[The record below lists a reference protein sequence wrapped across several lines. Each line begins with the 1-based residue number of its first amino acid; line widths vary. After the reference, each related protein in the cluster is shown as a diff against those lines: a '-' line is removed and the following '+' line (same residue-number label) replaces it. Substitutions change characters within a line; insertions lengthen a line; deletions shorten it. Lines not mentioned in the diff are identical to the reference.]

1 MAPAGAGMTTRAPW
15 TVTPGAPA
23 YWPFF
28 SPPGTP
34 ILGGPVPPNY
44 ALGGG
49 DAIDLQV
56 WTQNRQQVAVQLTVT
71 PEGFIFL
78 PTVGRLNVAGQTVQ
92 QARELIAR
100 AYERFYDHPDV
111 TLAVSG
117 QRALEVYVL
126 GDVTQPGKYTLSGM
140 ATVFTALYAA
150 GGPSESGTY
159 REVRLERLGQ
169 KPQFVDLY
177 DYLLRGERQGDVLLQ
192 NGDMLFVGPAR
203 LEIGV
208 AGEVRRPARYEL
220 NGDTTLADAL
230 ELAGG
235 LGPQAY
241 APAIEVWRTGDR
253 KGWQLVN
260 LDAGDKSS
268 LTLRD
273 GDLIVVK
280 PLLDVTQ
287 QTVIVRGAVN
297 RPGSYAFTP
306 GLTAGALLKLAEG
319 PADGANLTQG
329 LLWRLQSDMGYS
341 AQRLSLGDA
350 RGQATGG
357 ATALQPRDV
366 LFVPYQE
373 EASVTVTGEVF
384 RPGTYP
390 FGEGMRV
397 RDLLTMAGGL
407 KPTAFAKRAELM
419 RWLQPQNELGVV
431 AVNLQAALTG
441 DEQANVPLQ
450 RLDELDVKTREAAL
464 TVPLVHIDGL
474 VQTPGSYPHR
484 TGMKVS
490 DLIFAAGSPLPQATG
505 IEYAHGRTTDT
516 VATEHLTIAGP
527 PDAFRVT
534 PDPVLAPDDRVSVQG
549 RGRFVAAPQVVLVK
563 GQVVTQGAYALLD
576 VETPTANTVWSVLQR
591 AGGLLPDADP
601 NGIVIYRGLAEILTQ
616 TRELS
621 QMMRNH
627 NRETVAAQE
636 QLEQAAG
643 AIQKAMTQQ
652 VAGQLAQIFPAE
664 GAVTVVVPPRQ
675 LQLEQSVQA
684 IPLDGKLLMESQG
697 KQGDVQLAQGD
708 VIMVARQRDTVAVV
722 GAVVRPGAVSFKPG
736 LTLRDYIAQ
745 AGGPAID
752 AAEKRTLVLGAN
764 GAVRDGGKKVHI
776 QAGDVILV
784 PSQYVI
790 QTRRT
795 QSTWETV
802 LKTLAAAAAVALRL
816 Q

>member
-1 MAPAGAGMTTRAPW
+1 MGLLILLAAVVAAAPQGTTPTPAPGGSVQPSPTEAATTPVPPRPLAPPEEPPPPIYLPPPSLPPVREPVDAGERFRSLPRFGAAVFGLQQQLLQGLAAAQQPQPMPQPGAGQPAFTPAPVGPGGMPVTQPGVVPPGAWTPQPTTPTGTAPEGVATPTPPPPPLPTPMTGPYGGLIAPPQTTPTAAQPSALTPGGPVQPGGATRPTQPTATPSPATMAPAGAGMTARTPW
-15 TVTPGAPA
+15 TATPGAPA

-28 SPPGTP
+28 APAGTP

-49 DAIDLQV
+49 DVIDLQV
-56 WTQNRQQVAVQLTVT
+56 WTQNRQQVAAQLTVT

-78 PTVGRLNVAGQTVQ
+78 PTVGRLNVSGQTVQ
-92 QARELIAR
+92 QARELIAK
-100 AYERFYDHPDV
+100 AYERFYDRPDV

-230 ELAGG
+230 EMAGG

-341 AQRLSLGDA
+341 AQRLSLSGA
-350 RGQATGG
+350 GSQANSA

-407 KPTAFAKRAELM
+407 KPTAFARRAELM

-431 AVNLQAALTG
+431 AVDLQAALTG
-441 DEQANVPLQ
+441 DDKAN
-450 RLDELDVKTREAAL
+450 
-464 TVPLVHIDGL
+464 
-474 VQTPGSYPHR
+474 
-484 TGMKVS
+484 
-490 DLIFAAGSPLPQATG
+490 
-505 IEYAHGRTTDT
+505 
-516 VATEHLTIAGP
+516 
-527 PDAFRVT
+527 
-534 PDPVLAPDDRVSVQG
+534 
-549 RGRFVAAPQVVLVK
+549 
-563 GQVVTQGAYALLD
+563 
-576 VETPTANTVWSVLQR
+576 
-591 AGGLLPDADP
+591 
-601 NGIVIYRGLAEILTQ
+601 
-616 TRELS
+616 
-621 QMMRNH
+621 
-627 NRETVAAQE
+627 
-636 QLEQAAG
+636 
-643 AIQKAMTQQ
+643 
-652 VAGQLAQIFPAE
+652 
-664 GAVTVVVPPRQ
+664 
-675 LQLEQSVQA
+675 
-684 IPLDGKLLMESQG
+684 IP
-697 KQGDVQLAQGD
+697 
-708 VIMVARQRDTVAVV
+708 
-722 GAVVRPGAVSFKPG
+722 
-736 LTLRDYIAQ
+736 
-745 AGGPAID
+745 
-752 AAEKRTLVLGAN
+752 
-764 GAVRDGGKKVHI
+764 
-776 QAGDVILV
+776 
-784 PSQYVI
+784 
-790 QTRRT
+790 
-795 QSTWETV
+795 
-802 LKTLAAAAAVALRL
+802 
-816 Q
+816 